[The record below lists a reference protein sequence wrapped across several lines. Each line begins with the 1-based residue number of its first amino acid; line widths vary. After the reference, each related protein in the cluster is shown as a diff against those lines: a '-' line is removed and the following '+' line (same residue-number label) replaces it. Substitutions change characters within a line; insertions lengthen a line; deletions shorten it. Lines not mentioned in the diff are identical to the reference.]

1 MKGIQFEEE
10 KYNSIRDSQSS
21 GSDFITRILLKTG
34 LFNNAEKARKTA
46 IFFVLL
52 VVIFS
57 IFLFV
62 NSFSRG
68 GYEETTENSDYYVPA
83 E

>member
-10 KYNSIRDSQSS
+10 KYNSARGSQSS
-21 GSDFITRILLKTG
+21 EPDFITRILLKMG
-34 LFNNAEKARKTA
+34 LFNNTEKARKTA

-52 VVIFS
+52 IVVS
-57 IFLFV
+57 SVFLFA
-62 NSFSRG
+62 NSLKG

>member
-57 IFLFV
+57 TFLFV
-62 NSFSRG
+62 NSFRG